1 MRVHIVCNRD
11 NETKVVDLP
20 MDERELL
27 KVQGSVLDRDTIG
40 YITGVEVKYY
50 DDNGKEIEN
59 IFLLNRQLKN

>member
-1 MRVHIVCNRD
+1 MKVHIVWNRD

>member
-1 MRVHIVCNRD
+1 MKVHIVCNRD
-11 NETKVVDLP
+11 NETKGVDLP

-50 DDNGKEIEN
+50 DDNGKEIGN

>member
-1 MRVHIVCNRD
+1 MKVHIVCNRD

-40 YITGVEVKYY
+40 YIIGVEVKYY